1 MLHAQ
6 QDKVSFSLPGGFY
19 EHSMPLVLT
28 CGEGHHVRYTTNG
41 NTPTSQSASYR
52 DTLMLDESL
61 YSTSDIFRIPSSYE
75 ELFYAPDSVQKC
87 ITIRAAAFDALGERV
102 GPVVTQSYFIRSL
115 GIDTHGL
122 AVVSLCVDSLDLF
135 DYWTGVYV
143 PGVNYDPT
151 DPEWTGN
158 YYQSGDEWERLANV
172 EFYEPSDNSGINQ
185 MAGLRTHGGTA
196 RRGTQK
202 GLKLYARKEYGTKR
216 FKHRFFE
223 ELPIESYKHLVL
235 KPFASYWFTEGI
247 NDDICNRM
255 ASQLDI
261 ETVTARPVVMFLNG
275 EYWGI
280 YYLKERPD
288 AHFLEDHFG
297 YENDEYN
304 VVSNWYG
311 YQADGDTTGFVAMMD
326 WLALCDPTDPE
337 TFARI
342 CSMIDVES
350 FIDYYCLE
358 LFIAN
363 ADWPSNNMRCY
374 QHLNGPWRWIF
385 FDGDNG
391 LLFPNFD
398 VFDNATTTLSPGWPT
413 DWQSTLMFR
422 KLLENNGFKEHFFHR
437 FQQLISTQFDY
448 AETKPLYDTVV
459 SLVRE
464 EVPQQASRFHLP
476 ETMHHWERS
485 IIAID
490 NFLYNRRDDLEE
502 SIESFVD
509 AMQLSAT
516 GLKVF
521 PNPAYDQVYVDYYG
535 EALGESEI
543 AIYDVLGRKVYS
555 ERVYLDMLTKRF
567 CIYPQLRQGC
577 YLLKIEN
584 RMQYLII
591 QANQP

>member
-19 EHSMPLVLT
+19 EQSMPLVLT
-28 CGEGHHVRYTTNG
+28 CGEGHHVHYTTNG

-87 ITIRAAAFDALGERV
+87 ITIRAAAFDASGERV

-135 DYWTGVYV
+135 DYWTGIYV
-143 PGVNYDPT
+143 PGIYYDPA

-202 GLKLYARKEYGTKR
+202 GMKLYARKEYGTKR

-261 ETVTARPVVMFLNG
+261 ETVTARPVVLFLDG

-326 WLALCDPTDPE
+326 WIALCDPTDPDV
-337 TFARI
+337 FARI

-448 AETKPLYDTVV
+448 AETKPLYDTVA

-476 ETMHHWERS
+476 ETLRHWERS

-490 NFLYNRRDDLEE
+490 SFLYNRRDDLEE

-521 PNPAYDQVYVDYYG
+521 PNPACDQVYVDYYG

-555 ERVYLDMLTKRF
+555 ERIYLDLLSKRF
-567 CIYPQLRQGC
+567 CIHPQLRQGC